1 MGSNSPHFRAFG
13 PVLQASTCGG
23 KYVTRSGGR
32 HLTMERIAMK
42 NEDTP
47 SEVEEGREQPVAES
61 TEASTDD
68 AEFKVTVR
76 KLEVPVR
83 PRGVLAE

>member
-1 MGSNSPHFRAFG
+1 
-13 PVLQASTCGG
+13 
-23 KYVTRSGGR
+23 
-32 HLTMERIAMK
+32 MERIAMK
-42 NEDTP
+42 NEDTQK
-47 SEVEEGREQPVAES
+47 EVEELREHPVQDS
-61 TEASTDD
+61 TEPSSDD

>member
-1 MGSNSPHFRAFG
+1 
-13 PVLQASTCGG
+13 
-23 KYVTRSGGR
+23 
-32 HLTMERIAMK
+32 MK

-47 SEVEEGREQPVAES
+47 KDVEERREQGQDS
-61 TEASTDD
+61 TEAATDE